1 MYDKVND
8 VDMLDDIWVSGS
20 RILIKARKRHQIL
33 IQANKKGYLTL
44 AKLFGSIAKY
54 GINSSHND
62 ENETEVE
69 SESEHFLGEKP
80 FDDSYWMDNDA
91 GYIDIESSCV
101 CLAMDYD
108 PDDLPN

>member
-8 VDMLDDIWVSGS
+8 VDMLDDIWVEGS
-20 RILIKARKRHQIL
+20 RILIKARNRQTIL
-33 IQANKKGYLTL
+33 IKANKKGYLTL
-44 AKLFGSIAKY
+44 AKMFESIAKY

-62 ENETEVE
+62 ESETDGDLKCKNIFGEE
-69 SESEHFLGEKP
+69 S

-101 CLAMDYD
+101 CLSMDYD
-108 PDDLPN
+108 PEDLSD